1 MSESTAS
8 PTTTGTP
15 GKWIALAAIFVVVG
29 ANLLVPSV
37 GTSLPVNLISAAVL
51 VPLIA
56 VVTRGNPRAR
66 VIALSVLGAL
76 VLLLLLLISF
86 ATWAL

>member
-1 MSESTAS
+1 MSTSTVS
-8 PTTTGTP
+8 TTTTGTS
-15 GKWIALAAIFVVVG
+15 GKWIALAVIVVVVA

-56 VVTRGNPRAR
+56 VVTRENRRAR
-66 VIALSVLGAL
+66 LIAFGVLGAL
-76 VLLLLLLISF
+76 VAVLLIAF
-86 ATWAL
+86 AAWAL